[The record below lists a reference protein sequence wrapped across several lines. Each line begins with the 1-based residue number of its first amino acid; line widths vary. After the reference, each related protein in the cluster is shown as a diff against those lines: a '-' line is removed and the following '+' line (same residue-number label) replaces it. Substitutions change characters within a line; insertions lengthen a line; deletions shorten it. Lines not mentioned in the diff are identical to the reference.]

1 MPNRPLT
8 VKLFEVTGVN
18 MNEQIKLTILKC
30 ISHLILFTIIL
41 ITNLS
46 LSADCRLCPEIT
58 AVKILL
64 RNGVSYIGHIAI
76 NPEEEISTKPDRI
89 MEVTRRAETLRLYL
103 SLDSL
108 TDLNAQMPHVLH
120 EKVYIDFRYKDIAKI
135 ELIENI
141 EK

>member
-1 MPNRPLT
+1 
-8 VKLFEVTGVN
+8 
-18 MNEQIKLTILKC
+18 MNIKIKLKFLKW
-30 ISHLILFTIIL
+30 IHLFTILLTIK
-41 ITNLS
+41 ITTLS

-76 NPEEEISTKPDRI
+76 NPEEEISTKPDRT

-108 TDLNAQMPHVLH
+108 TDLNAQMPHILH

-135 ELIENI
+135 ELLENI

>member
-1 MPNRPLT
+1 
-8 VKLFEVTGVN
+8 

-135 ELIENI
+135 ELLENL
-141 EK
+141 EFDGKRKN

>member
-1 MPNRPLT
+1 
-8 VKLFEVTGVN
+8 
-18 MNEQIKLTILKC
+18 MNKKINQTILKW
-30 ISHLILFTIIL
+30 IHLFTILLTIK
-41 ITNLS
+41 ITTLS

-76 NPEEEISTKPDRI
+76 NPEEEISTKPDRT

-108 TDLNAQMPHVLH
+108 TDLNAQMPHILH

-135 ELIENI
+135 ELLENI

>member
-1 MPNRPLT
+1 
-8 VKLFEVTGVN
+8 VTGVT
-18 MNEQIKLTILKC
+18 MNIKIKFLKWIHLFIILLTIK
-30 ISHLILFTIIL
+30 
-41 ITNLS
+41 ITTLS

-76 NPEEEISTKPDRI
+76 NPEEEIYTKPDRT

-103 SLDSL
+103 SLDSF
-108 TDLNAQMPHVLH
+108 TDLNAQMPHILH

-135 ELIENI
+135 ELLENI

>member
-1 MPNRPLT
+1 M
-8 VKLFEVTGVN
+8 TGVT
-18 MNEQIKLTILKC
+18 MKEQIKLIILKW
-30 ISHLILFTIIL
+30 IHLFTILLTIQ

-46 LSADCRLCPEIT
+46 ISADCRLCPEIT

-64 RNGVSYIGHIAI
+64 RNGVTYIGHIAI
-76 NPEEEISTKPDRI
+76 NPEEEISTKLDRI

-120 EKVYIDFRYKDIAKI
+120 EKVYIDFRYKYIAKI

-141 EK
+141 EPNGKRKN

>member
-1 MPNRPLT
+1 
-8 VKLFEVTGVN
+8 
-18 MNEQIKLTILKC
+18 MNSNLIKKINPAFLKW
-30 ISHLILFTIIL
+30 IHLFTILLTIQS
-41 ITNLS
+41 TNLS

-64 RNGVSYIGHIAI
+64 QNGVTYIGHIAI

-108 TDLNAQMPHVLH
+108 TDLNAQMPHILH
-120 EKVYIDFRYKDIAKI
+120 EKVYMDFRYKDIAKI
-135 ELIENI
+135 ELLENI

>member
-1 MPNRPLT
+1 MNR
-8 VKLFEVTGVN
+8 KIN
-18 MNEQIKLTILKC
+18 QIILKW
-30 ISHLILFTIIL
+30 IYLFTILLTIQ
-41 ITNLS
+41 ITTLS
-46 LSADCRLCPEIT
+46 LSADCRLCPEIS

-64 RNGVSYIGHIAI
+64 RNGVTYIGHIAI

-135 ELIENI
+135 ELLENL
-141 EK
+141 EFDGKRKN

>member
-1 MPNRPLT
+1 
-8 VKLFEVTGVN
+8 
-18 MNEQIKLTILKC
+18 MNIKIKLKFLKW
-30 ISHLILFTIIL
+30 IHLFTILLTIQ
-41 ITNLS
+41 ITTLS

-76 NPEEEISTKPDRI
+76 NPEEEISTKPDRT

-108 TDLNAQMPHVLH
+108 TDLNAQMPHILH

-135 ELIENI
+135 ELLENI

>member
-1 MPNRPLT
+1 
-8 VKLFEVTGVN
+8 
-18 MNEQIKLTILKC
+18 MNKKIKQAYLKW
-30 ISHLILFTIIL
+30 IHLFTILLTIQ

-135 ELIENI
+135 ELLENL
-141 EK
+141 EFDGKRKN

>member
-1 MPNRPLT
+1 
-8 VKLFEVTGVN
+8 

-135 ELIENI
+135 ELLENLD
-141 EK
+141 K

>member
-1 MPNRPLT
+1 
-8 VKLFEVTGVN
+8 
-18 MNEQIKLTILKC
+18 MNKKIKQAYLKW
-30 ISHLILFTIIL
+30 IHLFTILLTIQ

-135 ELIENI
+135 ELLENLD
-141 EK
+141 K

>member
-1 MPNRPLT
+1 MKT
-8 VKLFEVTGVN
+8 KLNKKINPAF
-18 MNEQIKLTILKC
+18 LKW
-30 ISHLILFTIIL
+30 IHLFTILLTIQ

-46 LSADCRLCPEIT
+46 ISADCRLCPEIT

-64 RNGVSYIGHIAI
+64 RNGITYIGHIAI
-76 NPEEEISTKPDRI
+76 IPEEEISTKPDRI

-108 TDLNAQMPHVLH
+108 SDLNAQMPHVLH
-120 EKVYIDFRYKDIAKI
+120 EKVYMDFRYKDIAKI

-141 EK
+141 EPNGKRKN